1 MKHRNTVSAVVF
13 ALILLPCMSF
23 AQTGERAVN
32 INPVGVL
39 FQGLSYVEYE
49 YMIAPTVSIAAR
61 LDNFRYK
68 YNEKET
74 NYTYDEKGN
83 GFGLGGGVRFYL
95 KKEGVLDGLF
105 GGIGVEFVQEKW
117 EWTEN
122 DYGYHYEGDGTTFAF
137 ALHFQAGYKI
147 KVNENIYVEPSFYS
161 GWFSMSEEDIEGFG
175 IFVSPALSVG
185 FKLGK

>member
-83 GFGLGGGVRFYL
+83 GFGLGGGVRFYFR
-95 KKEGVLDGLF
+95 KNGSGPRMITVITTK
-105 GGIGVEFVQEKW
+105 
-117 EWTEN
+117 
-122 DYGYHYEGDGTTFAF
+122 GTARR
-137 ALHFQAGYKI
+137 LPSRSISRQAI
-147 KVNENIYVEPSFYS
+147 R
-161 GWFSMSEEDIEGFG
+161 
-175 IFVSPALSVG
+175 
-185 FKLGK
+185 